1 MSALSAAA
9 LHVARPTLVE
19 WAEAVCRAFADE
31 PRPVGQPRAVADG
44 PAADRILL
52 IGGGAAVGRG
62 HTSHDMALPGALARA
77 LRARTGRGAVVD
89 VIADPAMTIAGLA
102 AVLTTAELDRYDAV
116 VTTVG
121 DVDALRGIAAF
132 EWRERVATVVDVWRA
147 RVTDGRTLLMTSIPA
162 LRDETAIGV
171 THGRVVDG
179 VSPTLNAVTE
189 EVVAAATAAS
199 TTTPL
204 EIATTVLPSAQRL
217 AGRITTETFALWASQ
232 LAAELSENLPAP
244 LRSGETARNPVERL
258 TSGVDDAER
267 IAALL
272 DERAPSLE
280 RIVTIAAA
288 ALNVP
293 TAVVTVLG
301 PDTQWHVSR
310 FGLDLESVPIEQS
323 FCAVA
328 VRQEDGM
335 VVPDAPHD
343 PRFAA
348 NPLVTDAGLR
358 YYAGVPIEDEFGR
371 RIGALCVIDT
381 KPRNYTSADDLATL
395 RRLADKVEEALHTHA
410 LAVPT
415 WIAGPPTSPVIAS
428 PSVASSAS
436 AAVASVVA

>member
-1 MSALSAAA
+1 M
-9 LHVARPTLVE
+9 
-19 WAEAVCRAFADE
+19 
-31 PRPVGQPRAVADG
+31 
-44 PAADRILL
+44 
-52 IGGGAAVGRG
+52 
-62 HTSHDMALPGALARA
+62 
-77 LRARTGRGAVVD
+77 
-89 VIADPAMTIAGLA
+89 IADPAMTISGLA
-102 AVLTTAELDRYDAV
+102 AVLATAELDRYDAV

-121 DVDALRGIAAF
+121 DVDALRGIAPA
-132 EWRERVATVVDVWRA
+132 EWRERVATVLDVWRA
-147 RVTDGRTLLMTSIPA
+147 RVTDGRSLLMTSIPT
-162 LRDETAIGV
+162 LRDEPAVGV

-179 VSPTLNAVTE
+179 LSPALNALTE
-189 EVVAAATAAS
+189 AAVAGAPAASAAA
-199 TTTPL
+199 PL
-204 EIATTVLPSAQRL
+204 GVSTTVLPLAQRL
-217 AGRITTETFALWASQ
+217 AGRITTDTYAMWAGQ
-232 LAAELSENLPAP
+232 LAAELAENLPAP
-244 LRSGETARNPVERL
+244 LRTGESARNPVERL

-328 VRQEDGM
+328 VRHEDGM
-335 VVPDAPHD
+335 VVPDAPND

-358 YYAGVPIEDEFGR
+358 YYAGVPIEDEAGR

-395 RRLADKVEEALHTHA
+395 RRLAEKVEDALRTGS
-410 LAVPT
+410 LAVPS

-428 PSVASSAS
+428 PSVAS
-436 AAVASVVA
+436 AANPDVASVVA